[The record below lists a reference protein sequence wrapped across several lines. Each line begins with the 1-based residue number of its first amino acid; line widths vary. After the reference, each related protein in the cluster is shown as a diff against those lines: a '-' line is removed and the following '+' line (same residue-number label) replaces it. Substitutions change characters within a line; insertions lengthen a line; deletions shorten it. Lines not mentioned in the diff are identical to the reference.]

1 MDKEEILQKVGNICE
16 THKYNLDDS
25 FRDKFSDKFVENY
38 NGVELDADSADKILG
53 ITLQTAYAAKSQS
66 LANAQKSYEAKE
78 AELKTEIEKLKGL
91 SNLSKDDEIKPAL
104 PKETQDT
111 LNELVTFYKKEQE
124 KNRKT
129 EVIELAT
136 EGMTEEQ
143 TRGFI
148 SFIKKQNLDY
158 SKDPKDLAKSLSND
172 YLSFVSEFIGDT
184 KPLGSSGNDNS
195 KFGDLYKQQQER
207 IKKR

>member
-143 TRGFI
+143 TRGFK